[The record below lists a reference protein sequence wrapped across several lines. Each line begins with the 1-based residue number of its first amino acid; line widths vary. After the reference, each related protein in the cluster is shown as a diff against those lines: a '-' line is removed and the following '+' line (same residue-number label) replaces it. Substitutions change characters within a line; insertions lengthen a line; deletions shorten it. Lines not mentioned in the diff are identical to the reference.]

1 MRKKFTLLLA
11 SLLCCVGVVK
21 AAVTDLPQ
29 LSTDGDIKWYTI
41 KNVRG
46 NAFARYDGDGGA
58 IKLTP
63 TVESN
68 AYLFYF
74 TEGTTAGTYKI
85 HNSVNELLCA
95 APDSWT
101 KDGLDWYIAES
112 GCSSHPGLAI
122 SKESTLTATG
132 SEAWNDYQNS
142 HKSVAWYGGNDAG
155 STWEIA
161 PYESAAPTIQFSTE
175 DNIVLHYIRSNRRDS
190 YVNFDGHNSTFKEGN
205 LGAGSYWY
213 FVQDTEAQKNAP
225 EGFVACRIFNAAHAT
240 GVENYTTG
248 FMGTDQWP
256 ARVHYIGFR
265 ENDNYGYV
273 IYRADEDGTKGWHDY
288 SGTHIGAFSV
298 GDNGSLW
305 RIYPSGKAVA
315 DLIAEAKSVV
325 DNMIGLLPA
334 AKEASYYSYSEQGIE
349 AIEAAIA
356 SFDENNLASAL
367 TSAMTIGNAQKTGAP
382 AAGDFIILKNKAKNE
397 YMTTMESGDEVHRTS
412 DKNNPKALWQV
423 VAGEDS
429 KVKLYNVASEK
440 YLGALGQSAKVLMV
454 EETDAAQF
462 TFSNVADMYAA
473 FTSGGGSYTYAHM
486 DGWYDRVVGWEA
498 AADAS
503 QWIVTNV
510 RPLSITYLYNDKT
523 LDTTNEYAKVGTY
536 TVSSPYA
543 FTKPI
548 AYKKGEEDWVTVD
561 GVFSLELT
569 EATTLTVKLGN
580 DLPFVPADDYAS
592 IKNWYYIQMH
602 SSGGSYSRYIQAMA
616 DHIEWL
622 DVDMDVAEADSYTW
636 GFVGNP
642 FDGFK
647 LVNYGA
653 GGTKAVSSTGS
664 DNPALGS
671 FETGT
676 QWTIKTSRTN
686 PEAQYFCFQYPGSN
700 NYMNAQNGKIAF
712 YDDNDQG
719 STMWV
724 TERDLSVAIVGDKSY
739 ATLQAAITA
748 AEAEETIELI
758 NDITLEQAIDINKV
772 VTLNR
777 NGKTIT
783 RTGEGYAFEVTGE
796 LILKG
801 AGSINGGIHYTIN
814 DNDYKQAGKAYA
826 MSADKVGVDIS
837 YIRTFGHTNWQVLYV
852 PFDIPVA
859 SMSEFDVYSI
869 TNASGNAVVV
879 DQVTEGPLTAH
890 TPYLIKAKSTG
901 DKRDKTISVKN
912 GTLKATPENDYS
924 QVIGGYTFTG
934 TYAAKQITGYNEYVL
949 TGGEWCQLDNSNQVL
964 GAFRVYLTVDG
975 SAAPVLRIMTRG
987 EEDTTAIDS
996 AVLNAQPSSV
1006 IYDLLGRRVEK
1017 MDKGIYIVNGRKVVV
1032 K

>member
-1 MRKKFTLLLA
+1 MRKKFTMLLA
-11 SLLCCVGVVK
+11 ALLACVGVAK
-21 AAVTDLPQ
+21 AEVTNLPQ
-29 LSTDGDIKWYTI
+29 ITTDPENPIYYTI

-46 NAFARYDGDGGA
+46 NAFARYDGDGEA

-85 HNSVNELLCA
+85 HNSANGLLCA
-95 APDSWT
+95 APNSWT
-101 KDGLDWYIAES
+101 EEGLDWYIAMS

-122 SKESTLTATG
+122 SKESTLTAAG

-240 GVENYTTG
+240 GVENYTSG

-273 IYRADEDGTKGWHDY
+273 IYRADEDGTLGWHDY
-288 SGTHIGAFSV
+288 NGTYIGAYGV

-305 RIYPSGKAVA
+305 RIYPSGKAAA

-334 AKEASYYSYSEQGIE
+334 AKEASYYSYSEQGIA

-462 TFSNVADMYAA
+462 TFSNVADVYAA

-510 RPLSITYLYNDKT
+510 RPLSVVYKYNDVT
-523 LDTTNEYAKVGTY
+523 LSETTEYVEYGTTY
-536 TVSSPYA
+536 TVSSPYT
-543 FTKPI
+543 FTKPS
-548 AYKKGEEDWVTVD
+548 ACTKNDVALEAVE
-561 GVFSLELT
+561 GVFSFEVT
-569 EATTLTVKLGN
+569 EATTLTIELLE
-580 DLPFVPADDYAS
+580 DLPFETATDANNINVWYHIRMHTNQPGYLGDIADDNTINVALGKS
-592 IKNWYYIQMH
+592 SDIANDNYI
-602 SSGGSYSRYIQAMA
+602 
-616 DHIEWL
+616 
-622 DVDMDVAEADSYTW
+622 W
-636 GFVGNP
+636 GFVGNVFEGITVVNKGTNLQLTSTGSGDVTLTKEGTP
-642 FDGFK
+642 FFVAETSETTLNATNGFC
-647 LVNYGA
+647 LRRSDSNNYLNANYGA
-653 GGTKAVSSTGS
+653 GKLSHWSST
-664 DNPALGS
+664 DA
-671 FETGT
+671 
-676 QWTIKTSRTN
+676 
-686 PEAQYFCFQYPGSN
+686 
-700 NYMNAQNGKIAF
+700 
-712 YDDNDQG
+712 G
-719 STMWV
+719 STMFLV
-724 TERDLSVAIVGDKSY
+724 EYEEDIVAVSDVNWATMYLGY
-739 ATLQAAITA
+739 AAYIPEGVNVYTATSIENGYVELTQLEGAIPENTGVLLENKGEFTFKKAA
-748 AEAEETIELI
+748 
-758 NDITLEQAIDINKV
+758 KV
-772 VTLNR
+772 VAAADGNLLEGSTVKTYIQGPAYVLANGSNGVGLYQAKLNKDAS
-777 NGKTIT
+777 GA
-783 RTGEGYAFEVTGE
+783 EGTTHFLNNA
-796 LILKG
+796 
-801 AGSINGGIHYTIN
+801 N
-814 DNDYKQAGKAYA
+814 KAYLPA
-826 MSADKVGVDIS
+826 PA
-837 YIRTFGHTNWQVLYV
+837 
-852 PFDIPVA
+852 
-859 SMSEFDVYSI
+859 
-869 TNASGNAVVV
+869 
-879 DQVTEGPLTAH
+879 
-890 TPYLIKAKSTG
+890 
-901 DKRDKTISVKN
+901 
-912 GTLKATPENDYS
+912 
-924 QVIGGYTFTG
+924 
-934 TYAAKQITGYNEYVL
+934 
-949 TGGEWCQLDNSNQVL
+949 
-964 GAFRVYLTVDG
+964 G
-975 SAAPVLRIMTRG
+975 SAAPMFSFTRG
-987 EEDTTAIDS
+987 EDTTGIENS
-996 AVLNAQPSSV
+996 EITIQNSTV

-1017 MDKGIYIVNGRKVVV
+1017 MEKGIYIVNGKKVIR
-1032 K
+1032 